1 MQYHKKMLITHNYNG
16 DIMFLLCLKVFVARM
31 IDVSLGTIRTM
42 FIVKGNK
49 IVASVIAFLEVL
61 VWFYASKSIFSIEEN
76 GFIIL
81 LFYALGYGA
90 GTLIGTI
97 INEIFISGI
106 YSVQVITSSMGSK
119 DINFIKKCGFGVTVL
134 ESVDSKKI
142 LFLEINKKRYK
153 ECIKLI
159 KSLDKKSFIVVNDSK
174 VAYNGYV
181 IK

>member
-1 MQYHKKMLITHNYNG
+1 
-16 DIMFLLCLKVFVARM
+16 M

-49 IVASVIAFLEVL
+49 IVASIIAFIEVL
-61 VWFYASKSIFSIEEN
+61 VWFYASRSIFQIEES
-76 GFIIL
+76 GIIIL

-90 GTLIGTI
+90 GTFMGTI

-106 YSVQVITSSMGSK
+106 YSIQVISSK
-119 DINFIKKCGFGVTVL
+119 INLNDINYIKRCGFGVTVL
-134 ESVDSKKI
+134 ESIDNKKI

-181 IK
+181 NK